1 MIKCIPWLCLT
12 AVSVSSAILPAQLA
26 AEETLEHI
34 SVTATRSERDINEI
48 ASYVSFIDSDTMQQ
62 HLMTDIR
69 DLVRYEPGVTVE
81 GGGRFGLSGFNIR
94 GINGDRIL
102 MLLDGVPL
110 SDEFSFGPAL
120 SARRDF
126 IDIDLLQSVEI
137 IRGPASTLYGS
148 DAIGGVVAF
157 TSKAPKDIVAPG
169 EALAGKVKLG
179 YASAAAET
187 WLSGQLAAVEG
198 NWQWLLSATT
208 RQGSETQTYF
218 DSGATT
224 GIDRV
229 MAEPQRQR
237 SQSGQAKLIYSP
249 DQAQQL
255 SFIADH
261 LQGDSK
267 TELLSQVGN
276 VVRGVR
282 IDDSHGDDSRERSR
296 LQLNYQYSGELV
308 AFDKLLARLYWQQ
321 AVTEQDSFEQRFGA
335 ASRQAPEAINMLRS
349 RHSEFS
355 QHVRGVSLQ
364 LDKAFSAGAEH
375 YLIYGAELQL
385 TDSES
390 LRDGFTRRA
399 DNGELLP
406 EGSVFPTRD
415 FPRSEAREVA
425 LFLQDEMRLL
435 NGKLTVS
442 PGVRFDKFSLSP
454 RADTLFASANPG
466 VATRA
471 YSDSELSAKLG
482 VVYRINPQHTL
493 WSQFAEGF
501 RIPPFDDIN
510 VGFTNFAGGYTSLP
524 NADLAPER
532 VKSWELGIRSRFNSL
547 DWEFSLYH
555 NRYDNFI
562 ESLAVKGFNPAT
574 GLLEFQARN
583 LDKVTIRGADARIN
597 WYPHQQHALLGG
609 LRLTA
614 AISWLDSKDSSNGQP
629 LDSIMPP
636 QAVVGVGYGLPEDN
650 WSLELV
656 ATAVKRAKVARSEQT
671 ETALP
676 FAAPGYLSLDLLG
689 HLNLTTDWWL
699 NVGLFN
705 LTDRKIWSASEV
717 RGRNVT
723 ENLGRLTQPGR
734 NITATLSYRF

>member
-1 MIKCIPWLCLT
+1 MIKRIPWLCLT
-12 AVSVSSAILPAQLA
+12 AVSLSSALLPAVS
-26 AEETLEHI
+26 AEEAVEHI
-34 SVTATRSERDINEI
+34 SVTASRSERDINEI

-62 HLMTDIR
+62 QLMTDIR
-69 DLVRYEPGVTVE
+69 DLVRYEPGVSVE

-94 GINGDRIL
+94 GINGDRVL

-157 TSKAPKDIVAPG
+157 TSKAPKDMVAPG
-169 EALAGKVKLG
+169 ESLAGKVKLG
-179 YASAAAET
+179 YASAADEG
-187 WLSGQLAAVEG
+187 WLSGQLAAVQG
-198 NWQWLLSATT
+198 NWQWLLSATR
-208 RQGSETQTYF
+208 RQGHETESYFSQGPETGSE
-218 DSGATT
+218 
-224 GIDRV
+224 RL
-229 MAEPQRQR
+229 MAEPQRQH

-249 DQAQQL
+249 SASQQFT
-255 SFIADH
+255 FIADH
-261 LQGDSK
+261 LQGESK
-267 TELLSQVGN
+267 TDLLSQVGT

-282 IDDSHGDDSRERSR
+282 IDASQGDDERQRSR
-296 LQLNYQYSGELV
+296 LQFNYQYNGELA

-321 AVTEQDSFEQRFGA
+321 SDTEQDSVEQRFGA
-335 ASRQAPEAINMLRS
+335 AGRQDTTPIAMLRN

-355 QHVRGVSLQ
+355 QHARGASLQ
-364 LDKAFSAGAEH
+364 FDKAFANH
-375 YLIYGAELQL
+375 YLIYGTELQL
-385 TDSES
+385 TDSDS
-390 LRDGFTRRA
+390 LRDGDTRRA
-399 DNGELLP
+399 DNGDLLP

-415 FPRSEAREVA
+415 FPRSSAREVA
-425 LFLQDEMRLL
+425 IFVQDEMRLL
-435 NGKLTVS
+435 DGKLTLS
-442 PGVRFDKFSLSP
+442 PGLRYDKFNLSP
-454 RADTLFASANPG
+454 KADALFSSANPG
-466 VATRA
+466 VETQA
-471 YSDSELSAKLG
+471 YSDSEVSAKFGAL
-482 VVYRINPQHTL
+482 YRLSSQYTL

-524 NADLAPER
+524 NANLAPER
-532 VKSWELGIRSRFNSL
+532 VKSWELGIRARLDSL

-597 WYPHQQHALLGG
+597 WYPMQQHSSFSS
-609 LRLTA
+609 LRVTA
-614 AISWLDSKDSSNGQP
+614 ALSWLDSKDSSTGQA

-636 QAVVGVGYGLPEDN
+636 QAVVGIGYGLPDDD

-656 ATAVKRAKVARSEQT
+656 STAVKRATVAQPT
-671 ETALP
+671 EANAAQP
-676 FAAPGYLSLDLLG
+676 FAAPGYVSLDLLG
-689 HLNLTTDWWL
+689 HLNLAANWRL
-699 NVGLFN
+699 NWGVFN

-717 RGRNVT
+717 RGRTTAENV
-723 ENLGRLTQPGR
+723 GQFTQPGR
-734 NITATLSYRF
+734 NITASVSYRF